1 MGHSP
6 FTPAAVVAEQV
17 RSGVAGPGEAVEASL
32 AAIAE
37 REPKIRAFVTV
48 LEERARAD
56 AAALSRR
63 PDLATLPLA
72 GVPVAIKDVIPVA
85 GLPMREG
92 STATSAEPRAT
103 DHAVV
108 ARLKAAG
115 AVVVG
120 LTTLPELAVWGSTDA
135 PGHIT
140 RNPWNLSRTCG
151 GSSGGAAAAV
161 AAGMV
166 PLSHGTDGLGSIR
179 IPAAN
184 CGVFGIKPGRG
195 VVPSELGA
203 TSWFG
208 MAENG
213 PLATTVGDAA
223 LMLSV
228 LADRPDLARIG
239 ASEPL
244 RIAVASGSPTFLAT
258 VDPQWRDAAVRAG
271 TELTGSGHDVEP
283 ATLPYPVNLLP
294 VLARWTAGTAAD
306 AKGLDLRQLQPRT
319 RRHVALGRA
328 LGRFVRPAQVDKLE
342 ESLRE
347 FFENYDVVITP
358 ALAQPPLAATA
369 WSERSWAS
377 NVVANVRYAPF
388 SALWNLV
395 GWPAASV
402 PVGTH
407 SHSGTPLAVQIAA
420 PPGGEA
426 RILALAAHIERV
438 GGWPRV
444 APVR

>member
-17 RSGVAGPGEAVEASL
+17 RSGVAGPTEAVEASL

-37 REPKIRAFVTV
+37 RDPKIRAFVTV
-48 LEERARAD
+48 LEDQARAD
-56 AAALSRR
+56 AAALSQR

-244 RIAVASGSPTFLAT
+244 RIAVAAGSPTFLAT

-306 AKGLDLRQLQPRT
+306 AKGLDRRQLQPRT

-328 LGRFVRPAQVDKLE
+328 LGRFVRPEQVDKLE

-347 FFENYDVVITP
+347 FFEKYDVVVTP

-444 APVR
+444 APAR